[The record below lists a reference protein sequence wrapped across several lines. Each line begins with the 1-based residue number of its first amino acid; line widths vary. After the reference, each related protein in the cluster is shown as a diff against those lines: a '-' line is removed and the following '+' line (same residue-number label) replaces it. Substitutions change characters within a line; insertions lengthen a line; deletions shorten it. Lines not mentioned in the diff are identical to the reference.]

1 MKDALT
7 GGIIG
12 LATGMVIGGIIVAK
26 NKKLATKIDKGT
38 DKIAESFEE
47 MKEETE
53 TKIKNAKQKNKK
65 SNKNQ

>member
-12 LATGMVIGGIIVAK
+12 LAAGMVIGGIVVSK

-38 DKIAESFEE
+38 DKIAETFED
-47 MKEETE
+47 MKEEAE
-53 TKIKNAKQKNKK
+53 EKIKKEKQKNKTK
-65 SNKNQ
+65 KQEI